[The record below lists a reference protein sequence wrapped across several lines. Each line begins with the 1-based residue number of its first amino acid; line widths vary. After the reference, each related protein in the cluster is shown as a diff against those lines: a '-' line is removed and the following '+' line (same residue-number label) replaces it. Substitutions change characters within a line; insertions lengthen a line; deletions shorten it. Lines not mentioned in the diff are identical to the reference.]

1 MVCVPKVRSDLKFSQ
16 QKLSLDCRIL
26 PYPRAR
32 AALCWVGGKVKLGEV
47 HQSLEM
53 CVFLENNLL
62 TMSVLLAHEMSQRRR
77 ARINTEQANHV
88 KMSLRLKGEAAL
100 RAEGPQRATNY
111 RAIKGLPINC
121 NDINW

>member
-16 QKLSLDCRIL
+16 QKL
-26 PYPRAR
+26 
-32 AALCWVGGKVKLGEV
+32 
-47 HQSLEM
+47 SLEM

-88 KMSLRLKGEAAL
+88 KMALRLKGEAAL